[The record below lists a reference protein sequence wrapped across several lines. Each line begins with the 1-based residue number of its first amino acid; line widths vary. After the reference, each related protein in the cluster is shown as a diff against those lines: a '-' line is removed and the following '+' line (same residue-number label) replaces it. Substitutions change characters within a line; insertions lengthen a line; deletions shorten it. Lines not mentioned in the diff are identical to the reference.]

1 MAGALGKKAKGVA
14 APESWYCKIL
24 AGMEAMGCE
33 WQPEAPWGGVMRY
46 RGAETPKVK
55 SASSQKPPQVDA
67 AMLPSWLLVDAPEEI
82 RPPKPL
88 VPSHIDS
95 DDYGDA
101 PATAAMRVATEKGRL
116 IHALFE
122 RLASHD
128 IEKFD
133 ERAMAWL
140 ESNNA
145 DSMISNTEIVESVRA
160 VISNPEWAAFFG
172 PDSHAEIPLA
182 AVVGETV
189 ITGRVDRLVIEPGLI
204 RVLDFK
210 TGRNVP
216 KSMEYV
222 PVAYIRQM
230 AHYVAALETIFTS
243 SRVEASLLFTHE
255 PRLITLTADDLARYK
270 PAC

>member
-1 MAGALGKKAKGVA
+1 
-14 APESWYCKIL
+14 
-24 AGMEAMGCE
+24 
-33 WQPEAPWGGVMRY
+33 
-46 RGAETPKVK
+46 
-55 SASSQKPPQVDA
+55 
-67 AMLPSWLLVDAPEEI
+67 
-82 RPPKPL
+82 
-88 VPSHIDS
+88 
-95 DDYGDA
+95 
-101 PATAAMRVATEKGRL
+101 MRVATEKGRL

-133 ERAMAWL
+133 QRALSWL
-140 ESNNA
+140 ESNNVE
-145 DSMISNTEIVESVRA
+145 STISNAEIAAGVRN
-160 VISNPEWAAFFG
+160 VITNPEWAAFFG
-172 PDSHAEIPLA
+172 PDSHAEVPLA

-216 KSMEYV
+216 KNMEAV
-222 PVAYIRQM
+222 PIAYIRQM
-230 AHYVAALETIFTS
+230 AHYVAALETIFAS

-255 PRLITLTADDLARYK
+255 PRLITLPAAELARYK